1 MTQQQTLALLKTLQE
16 ITGSALIYYHTDGQ
30 LRAVTPNA
38 PEPLEAEEI
47 LRFLEDGA
55 SHVETETVHLF
66 RLEYKGRAYGAL
78 SLEREYCRP
87 ATIGL
92 LAASQLS
99 YALASNR
106 ESPDRSGFIR
116 RLLKGEMALD
126 EILDAAS
133 RLHIP
138 IQSFRV
144 VYLIEG
150 DWPHD
155 PSALQTIRSL
165 YPENRQNYLVALD
178 ENHLALVRSAQ
189 ENSGEEELINV
200 ADTLFDMLS
209 MENMW
214 SCRVSVS
221 TPTDDLRKLSDSL
234 KEARAAMEVGKIFYS
249 DRRTTTYSSLG
260 IGRLIYQIPR
270 PLCQMYLNEVFG
282 GEFPAVFDEE
292 TLNLV
297 EKFFENNLNTS
308 ETARKL
314 YIHRNTLIYRLDKI
328 QKETGLDLRT
338 FDDAVSLKI
347 ALLVRCYLR
356 YQDQN
361 N

>member
-1 MTQQQTLALLKTLQE
+1 MTQQQTLALLKMLQE

-30 LRAVTPNA
+30 PRAATPNA
-38 PEPLEAEEI
+38 PEPLSAGTI

-55 SHVETETVHLF
+55 SCTEKDSACLF
-66 RLEYKGRAYGAL
+66 RLEYKDRTYGAL
-78 SLEREYCRP
+78 ALEREYCRP
-87 ATIGL
+87 ETIGR

-99 YALASNR
+99 YALANSKDAL
-106 ESPDRSGFIR
+106 DRNGFIR
-116 RLLKGEMALD
+116 RLLTGEMPRNEVLD
-126 EILDAAS
+126 MAS
-133 RLHIP
+133 RLHIQA
-138 IQSFRV
+138 QSFRV

-150 DWPHD
+150 DRPHD
-155 PSALQTIRSL
+155 SSTLQTIRSL
-165 YPENRQNYLVALD
+165 YPENRQNYLVTLD
-178 ENHLALVRSAQ
+178 EKQLALVRGAQ
-189 ENSGEEELINV
+189 ENSAEEELICV
-200 ADTLFDMLS
+200 ADTLLDMLS

-214 SCRVSVS
+214 SCRISVS
-221 TPTDDLRKLSDSL
+221 TPSDDLRKLSDSL
-234 KEARAAMEVGKIFYS
+234 KEARAAMEVGKIFYF
-249 DRRTTTYSSLG
+249 DRKTNTYSSLG

-282 GEFPAVFDEE
+282 GELPAVFDED

-356 YQDQN
+356 YQDQKN
-361 N
+361 

>member
-1 MTQQQTLALLKTLQE
+1 MTQQQTLSLLTTIQD
-16 ITGSALIYYHTDGQ
+16 ITGSSLIYYHTDGQ
-30 LRAVTPNA
+30 LKASTANA
-38 PEPLEAEEI
+38 SGPLQAGEI
-47 LRFLEDGA
+47 LQFLEDDIPHTEKGA
-55 SHVETETVHLF
+55 VHLF
-66 RLEYKGRAYGAL
+66 RLEYKARTYGVL
-78 SLEREYCRP
+78 SLEQKYCQP
-87 ATIGL
+87 VTIGQ

-99 YALASNR
+99 YALANSKD
-106 ESPDRSGFIR
+106 SLDRNGFFR
-116 RLLKGEMALD
+116 RLLRSEISRD
-126 EILDAAS
+126 EITETAS
-133 RLHIP
+133 RLHIQP
-138 IQSFRV
+138 LAFRV

-150 DWPHD
+150 DRPHD
-155 PSALQTIRSL
+155 SSTLQTIRSL
-165 YPENRQNYLVALD
+165 YPENRQNYLSALD
-178 ENHLALVRSAQ
+178 ETHLALVRNVQ
-189 ENSGEEELINV
+189 ENIPEDELLSV
-200 ADTLFDMLS
+200 ANTLSDMLS

-214 SCRVSVS
+214 SCRISVG
-221 TPTDDLRKLSDSL
+221 TPTDDLKNLSGSL
-234 KEARAAMEVGKIFYS
+234 KEAQAAMEIGKIFYT
-249 DRRTTTYSSLG
+249 DRKANTYSSLG

-282 GEFPAVFDEE
+282 GDLPPVFDED

-356 YQDQN
+356 YQDHQK
-361 N
+361 